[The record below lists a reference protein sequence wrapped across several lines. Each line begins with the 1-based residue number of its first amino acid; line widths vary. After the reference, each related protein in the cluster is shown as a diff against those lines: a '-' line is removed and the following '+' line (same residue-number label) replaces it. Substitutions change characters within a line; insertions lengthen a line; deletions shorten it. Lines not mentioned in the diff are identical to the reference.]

1 MLINLSLALALTGSV
16 LLATLSSTPDP
27 LEKAFVKPNQTNT
40 QLYVRNHREFHL
52 YNKYLVCRSCIPT
65 ELCKTC
71 SDYSCECSTAI
82 HP

>member
-40 QLYVRNHREFHL
+40 QLYVRNHRDFHL
-52 YNKYLVCRSCIPT
+52 YNRFMVCSSCIPT
-65 ELCKTC
+65 ELSRSFPTDNCGCVT
-71 SDYSCECSTAI
+71 SYLS
-82 HP
+82 